1 MIRAWKFFLIA
12 LCFSAVRAFAAD
24 QPKPYL
30 LHLPGIGGHRNIDDY
45 LTSGIR
51 LGGLDASIEI
61 YDWTCNNPGLISL
74 TALDRNHHEA
84 QLIAEHLTQIYRA
97 HPDQRIILSGH
108 SGGAGVAIWSLEDLP
123 QDVHVDTLVML
134 ASALSPQYDLTKA
147 LSHVSGKAYVFV
159 SPLDPILG
167 LGTRNFGT
175 IDRVY
180 TDAAGRVGFTM
191 PKTADA
197 QQYAKLVSIPYN
209 PAWMR
214 WGNSGDHIGEMMRP
228 FAQNCICPLLLSG
241 TLPIIVPTTQ
251 P

>member
-1 MIRAWKFFLIA
+1 LASPL
-12 LCFSAVRAFAAD
+12 LAVE
-24 QPKPYL
+24 PSKPYL

-45 LTSGIR
+45 LTSGLTR
-51 LGGLDASIEI
+51 GGLDASIEI

-84 QLIAEHLTQIYRA
+84 QLIADHLTQLYRA
-97 HPDQRIILSGH
+97 HPDQRIILTSH
-108 SGGAGVAIWSLEDLP
+108 SGGGGIAIWALEKLP
-123 QDVHVDTLVML
+123 DDVHVDTLVML
-134 ASALSPQYDLTKA
+134 ACALSPQYDLSKA
-147 LSHVSGKAYVFV
+147 LTHVSGKVYVFV

-180 TDAAGRVGFTM
+180 TDAAGRVGFIM
-191 PKTADA
+191 PSGADV
-197 QQYAKLVSIPYN
+197 QQYTKLVSIPYN
-209 PAWMR
+209 AAWMR

-228 FAQNCICPLLLSG
+228 FAQNIIGPLLITG
-241 TLPIIVPTTQ
+241 NLPIVIPTTQ